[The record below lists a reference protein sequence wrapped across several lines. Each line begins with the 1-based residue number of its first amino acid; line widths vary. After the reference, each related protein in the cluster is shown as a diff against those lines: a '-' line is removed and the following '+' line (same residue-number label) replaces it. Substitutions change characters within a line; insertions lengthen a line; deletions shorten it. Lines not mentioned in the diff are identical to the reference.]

1 MVRKLLLSLWLL
13 CFLSGCGNPRADI
26 KRIQQDG
33 VEVVLNPKALL
44 HPVLITLTRV
54 FSLSTG
60 RDDLAA
66 AGLTDFDM
74 GFDVD
79 SQGFIYTG
87 CLKSEKGPIFKFDP
101 QGNLVHTFSHVGQ
114 GPGEIQGD
122 ATLDVSAADEVVVTN
137 TGSRKVLFFS
147 GEGKLIR
154 EQRIKTDTVRA
165 IPIPGGGFVAWS
177 RILDAESEFLA
188 KHPLQVT
195 GPDLKALQEI
205 DRQQVPNPLKGEDFL
220 GTFHI
225 FSWSV
230 SPGRIY
236 SAFQDRGY
244 DIWVHD
250 FKGNLVRKIRKEFE
264 SVPVGENFK
273 ASYLKLFEAPL
284 FDGFR
289 KKIHFPPSMPP
300 LDSILSDE
308 EGRLFVLTYE
318 VDPTSGANL
327 FDVFDAEGSLEGR
340 MMVKVFHDDRGCA
353 VRARRG
359 RLYAVAENEVGDK
372 ELVVY
377 EMSEKI

>member
-1 MVRKLLLSLWLL
+1 MVRKLLLCLCLL
-13 CFLSGCGNPRADI
+13 CCLSECGNPRDDI

-33 VEVVLNPKALL
+33 VEVVLNPKALSY
-44 HPVLITLTRV
+44 PVMITLTGI

-60 RDDLAA
+60 KDDLTAA
-66 AGLTDFDM
+66 WLTDFDM

-79 SQGFIYTG
+79 SRGFIYIG
-87 CLKSEKGPIFKFDP
+87 CLKNKEGPIFKFDP
-101 QGNLVHTFSHVGQ
+101 QGNLVLTFSHVGQ
-114 GPGEIQGD
+114 GPGEIQGE
-122 ATLDVSAADEVVVTN
+122 ATLDVSAADEIVVTN
-137 TGSRKVLFFS
+137 AGSRKILFFS
-147 GEGKLIR
+147 GDGKLLR
-154 EQRIKTDTVRA
+154 EQRVKTDTVRA
-165 IPIPGGGFVAWS
+165 IPLSGGGFVAWS
-177 RILDAESEFLA
+177 RILDAESKFLA
-188 KHPLQVT
+188 QHPLHLA
-195 GPDLKALQEI
+195 GPELEVLQEI
-205 DRQQVPNPLKGEDFL
+205 DRQQVPNPLRGGDFL

-250 FKGNLVRKIRKEFE
+250 FEGRLVRKIRKEFE
-264 SVPVGENFK
+264 PVPVSEDFK

-289 KKIHFPPSMPP
+289 EKIRFPPSMPP
-300 LDSILSDE
+300 LDSVFSDE

-318 VDPTSGANL
+318 VDPTSGANF
-327 FDVFDAEGSLEGR
+327 FDVFNADGSLEGR
-340 MMVKVFHDDRGCA
+340 MKVKVFHDDRGCI

-359 RLYAVAENEVGDK
+359 RLYAIAENEVGDK

-377 EMSEKI
+377 RMKWK